1 MGTVASGSAL
11 PANRPDAPVLRIDL
25 SRPVPPYEQLRE
37 QIAGL
42 VAAGLLSP
50 GSRLPSVRQLAGDLG
65 LAPGT
70 VARAYSELE
79 SAGLLVTRRRGG
91 TFVTAPTASTHP
103 DLARQRAL
111 AAAADRFVAAAKDLG
126 LGDEA
131 AETAVRQALA
141 RLRTT

>member
-1 MGTVASGSAL
+1 VPPDS
-11 PANRPDAPVLRIDL
+11 PAAVLHIDL
-25 SRPVPPYEQLRE
+25 SRPVPPYEQLRG

-42 VAAGLLSP
+42 VASAQLSP

-79 SAGLLVTRRRGG
+79 AEGLLVTRQRGG
-91 TFVTAPTASTHP
+91 TFVAEPATPARADT
-103 DLARQRAL
+103 ARQQAL
-111 AAAADRFVAAAKDLG
+111 AAAAESFVATARELG

-131 AETAVRQALA
+131 VEAAVRRALA
-141 RLRTT
+141 R

>member
-1 MGTVASGSAL
+1 LVTPASGSRPTDKN
-11 PANRPDAPVLRIDL
+11 PAAPVLRVDL

-42 VAAGLLSP
+42 IAAGQLSP

-70 VARAYSELE
+70 VARAYSELD
-79 SAGLLVTRRRGG
+79 SDGLLVTRRRGG
-91 TFVTAPTASTHP
+91 TFVASPAAATP
-103 DLARQRAL
+103 SDFARQRAL
-111 AAAADRFVAAAKDLG
+111 AAAADRFVGAVKDLG

-131 AETAVRQALA
+131 AEAAVRQALA

>member
-1 MGTVASGSAL
+1 MPRRQTGHRVPPDG
-11 PANRPDAPVLRIDL
+11 PAAILRIDL
-25 SRPVPPYEQLRE
+25 SRPVPPYEQLRA

-42 VAAGLLSP
+42 VAAAELSP

-79 SAGLLVTRRRGG
+79 AHGLLVTRQRGG
-91 TFVTAPTASTHP
+91 TFVAQPAAEADADT
-103 DLARQRAL
+103 ARQQAL
-111 AAAADRFVAAAKDLG
+111 AAAAETFVTTARQLG

-131 AETAVRQALA
+131 AEAAIRRAMTRLA
-141 RLRTT
+141 

>member
-1 MGTVASGSAL
+1 MARRRTGQPVPPDGATV
-11 PANRPDAPVLRIDL
+11 VLRIDL
-25 SRPVPPYEQLRE
+25 SRPVPPYEQLRA

-42 VAAGLLSP
+42 VAAAELAP

-79 SAGLLVTRRRGG
+79 AEGLLVTRQRGG
-91 TFVTAPTASTHP
+91 TFVAEPATQAGADT
-103 DLARQRAL
+103 ARQQAL
-111 AAAADRFVAAAKDLG
+111 AAAAETFVTTARQLG

-131 AETAVRQALA
+131 AEAAVRRAMTRLA
-141 RLRTT
+141 